1 VNRNL
6 KLTVPPLKI
15 ACETSKWIDAMSD
28 KKDDKT
34 VENPIA
40 PAGSLINPGK
50 DATVELTEEELGEVA
65 GGLKIDQ
72 KI

>member
-50 DATVELTEEELGEVA
+50 DATVE
-65 GGLKIDQ
+65 I
-72 KI
+72 